1 MKKQMMLDFTIF
13 CFPGLYVCIEELA
26 CLSLST
32 WLLSGMCYLV
42 HINICC
48 NLFCNNYYWS
58 IFFCNHQCSSYW
70 YWTFNRPFFFCFLI
84 TNLMFHYVSS
94 YRSFLSSCFWNS
106 VWFSLSCHILI
117 CRTSF
122 SQWKR
127 NSLSIFSF
135 SHVSSPPICNLIEWI

>member
-1 MKKQMMLDFTIF
+1 MKKQMMLDFAIF

-70 YWTFNRPFFFCFLI
+70 YWTFNRPFFLFF
-84 TNLMFHYVSS
+84 NYQFDVS
-94 YRSFLSSCFWNS
+94 LCE
-106 VWFSLSCHILI
+106 LL
-117 CRTSF
+117 
-122 SQWKR
+122 QK
-127 NSLSIFSF
+127 FSF
-135 SHVSSPPICNLIEWI
+135 ELLLKFCMVFLVSYLNLWDLIFPMKTKFTLNFFFLPRFFPTLCNLIEWI